1 MRTHYPRTPHLPWSP
16 GATSDDVRTTGPAMQ
31 AGFAGREVVVTEKL
45 DGENTTLYAD
55 GLHARSLDSGH
66 HPSRAW
72 VKGLQSRIG
81 PGIPAGWRVCGE
93 NVYARHSLAYEE
105 LDAWFYGFSVWD
117 GDHCLD
123 WDRTV
128 LFLRGLGVPGP
139 RVLWRGIYDERALRR
154 LRLDTAR
161 QEGYVVRTAAGF
173 DRADFGRC
181 VAKWVRGGHVRTDT
195 HWMYAQ
201 VVPNGLGPAA
211 ALWDARSG
219 ADPDAAGLLRAVGLL
234 RAAGA
239 DTGDTADTAVGAA
252 GVERLVAD
260 VADRIDGLDVRR
272 SGEERLAGI
281 LAAALHGV
289 PRAVLASRLAA
300 GPLGMATAR
309 RVADLV
315 GLCPAL
321 RTPFPYPD
329 AERRAGLVRMAEAA
343 DLGVL
348 HALAGALPGSGDGDG
363 DEGAGACVEWSAL
376 HAEEAGLLG
385 PAPLEPLRAS
395 LREALA
401 GAGTGNA
408 DGACGGDGNGGGGT
422 GADAADRCWAEA
434 RLAYGQGKLTGAEE
448 AVAATWR
455 WRDGASFPR
464 LVQLCGP
471 SGSGKSTYAR
481 NLPGVEAY
489 VSLDD
494 LRGARGSRADQR
506 DNADVLREGLDRLDS
521 ALASAA
527 RRGGTVVW
535 DATSLTAHQRGLAG
549 AVARRRDALVTHA
562 VLLVGEAEL
571 MRRNSRRTHPVP
583 EQVLVSQLRRFVP
596 PYPGEAHRTWYI
608 GAGGTVEDTA
618 GTIGPA
624 AGPAPGTAVGPAPG
638 TAVGTAAR
646 SATREEG

>member
-1 MRTHYPRTPHLPWSP
+1 MRTPYPRTPHLPWSP
-16 GATSDDVRTTGPAMQ
+16 GATSDDVRTTGPGMV
-31 AGFAGREVVVTEKL
+31 AGLAGREVVVTEKL

-139 RVLWRGIYDERALRR
+139 RVLWRGVFDERALRR

-173 DRADFGRC
+173 DRSDFGRC
-181 VAKWVRGGHVRTDT
+181 VAKWVRGGHVQTDT

-219 ADPDAAGLLRAVGLL
+219 ADPDAAGLLRAVG
-234 RAAGA
+234 
-239 DTGDTADTAVGAA
+239 ADTAIEVA
-252 GVERLVAD
+252 GVEELVAE
-260 VADRIDGLDVRR
+260 VADRIDGLSVRR
-272 SGEERLAGI
+272 SGEERLAGV

-289 PRAVLASRLAA
+289 PRGVLASRLAA

-315 GLCPAL
+315 GLYPAL
-321 RTPFPYPD
+321 RRPFPYPD
-329 AERRAGLVRMAEAA
+329 TERRAGLVRMAEAA

-348 HALAGALPGSGDGDG
+348 HALAGALPGAGGGGERGDGV
-363 DEGAGACVEWSAL
+363 GAGECVEWSAL

-385 PAPLEPLRAS
+385 PAPLEPLRDG

-401 GAGTGNA
+401 GAGIG
-408 DGACGGDGNGGGGT
+408 DGGGGDGDGDGSLGVGGGRG
-422 GADAADRCWAEA
+422 GDVADRCWAEA
-434 RLAYGQGKLTGAEE
+434 RHAYGQGKLTGAEE

-489 VSLDD
+489 ISLDD

-535 DATSLTAHQRGLAG
+535 DATSLTARQRGLAG
-549 AVARRRDALVTHA
+549 TVARRRDAHVTHA
-562 VLLVGEAEL
+562 VLLVEEAEL
-571 MRRNSRRTHPVP
+571 MRRNSTRAHPVP
-583 EQVLVSQLRRFVP
+583 EQVLASQLRRFAP

-618 GTIGPA
+618 GTIGATPHEA
-624 AGPAPGTAVGPAPG
+624 AH
-638 TAVGTAAR
+638 TAAR
-646 SATREEG
+646 TAPRTTSREEG